1 MRAEK
6 QIVLADLITEDTI
19 KLDAEVSDWKEAIRE
34 AGQLLVKSG
43 GVEPRYID
51 AMIRTAEE
59 LGPYIVIAPG
69 IALPHARPEEGARR
83 VSMCFVTLKPPIEFG
98 NEDYDPVRLVIAF
111 SAIDNKSHIQAL
123 AVLTR
128 LLQHQEKVRAIIE
141 ARRKDEILELVRT
154 ASEAESGERE

>member
-1 MRAEK
+1 MRAEE
-6 QIVLADLITEDTI
+6 QLVLADLMTEDTI

-69 IALPHARPEEGARR
+69 IALPHARPEEGSKRI
-83 VSMCFVTLKPPIEFG
+83 SMCFVRLEPPIEFG
-98 NEDYDPVRLVIAF
+98 NEDHDPVRLVIAF
-111 SAIDNKSHIQAL
+111 SAIDKESHIRAL
-123 AVLTR
+123 AGLTR
-128 LLQHQEKVRAIIE
+128 LLEKEEKVLAIIQ
-141 ARRKDEILELVRT
+141 ARSKSEILELVRA
-154 ASEAESGERE
+154 ASGGH